1 MSLQDKRYPLPLR
14 PNKVSQLME
23 WDTQAGNIVKDSPSS
38 SCWENHM
45 KTKLHVCYICIGG
58 GLGPAQVCS
67 LGATKSLGYLTLLVF
82 L

>member
-1 MSLQDKRYPLPLR
+1 
-14 PNKVSQLME
+14 
-23 WDTQAGNIVKDSPSS
+23 
-38 SCWENHM
+38 M

-82 L
+82 LWSSYPLHGPQSSPLPNSSTRFLELTLNVWLFQLAAW